1 MQHGSLVG
9 VSIGSSS
16 VFDPSFHIDRV
27 RICDAIASEVVL
39 ETEAIDS
46 VRIRP
51 DRRRGDDGGDSGGD
65 VNADGSG
72 EGLIIESEEE
82 GSIDIKSV
90 ASVRRGEGTTSGMYL
105 ACMVGW
111 VRVGNHVAEFYL

>member
-1 MQHGSLVG
+1 M
-9 VSIGSSS
+9 
-16 VFDPSFHIDRV
+16 
-27 RICDAIASEVVL
+27 L

-46 VRIRP
+46 VRSRP
-51 DRRRGDDGGDSGGD
+51 DRGRGDDGGDTNGD

-72 EGLIIESEEE
+72 EGLIMESEGD

-90 ASVRRGEGTTSGMYL
+90 ASVRRGEGTTNGMYL
-105 ACMVGW
+105 ACMVDW